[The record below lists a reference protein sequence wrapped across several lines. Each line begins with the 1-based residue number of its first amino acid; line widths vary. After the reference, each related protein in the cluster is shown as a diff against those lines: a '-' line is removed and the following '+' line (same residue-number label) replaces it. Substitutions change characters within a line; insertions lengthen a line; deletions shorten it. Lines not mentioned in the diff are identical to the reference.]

1 MCAYL
6 HDDFTIRQALE
17 KMEHYRY
24 SAIPIIDR
32 NGCYIGTMT
41 EGDFL
46 WYIKDHNIIDLK
58 ETEKIPLKSIK
69 RRWHNEPVNVDC
81 EIEDLILTSMN
92 QNFVPVIDDKK
103 IFIGIIRRKDIIA
116 YCYDRCKK
124 AETERCCFA
133 WENEHGRVCYGVGK
147 RKFRLRHNTQSL

>member
-1 MCAYL
+1 MNILFFLTPKNEVAYI
-6 HDDFTIRQALE
+6 HDTDSLRQALE

-124 AETERCCFA
+124 AE
-133 WENEHGRVCYGVGK
+133 K
-147 RKFRLRHNTQSL
+147 QSGDSVTL